1 MRHLKYAILLFAVLL
16 LFLAAYN
23 QPKNAPVAACLS
35 CPGNMRSS
43 ADGMS
48 CVPMCSK
55 GDAGCPDVSIMCP
68 TLEAPSESCATCPS
82 GWHPAGSDKCISE
95 DRITAISC
103 PASNPQAGLA
113 NPASVNCVQNRGG
126 TLEIRKDPEGNEY
139 GVCHLPDGSECEEW
153 ALFRGERCPTCRDYC
168 EGKPH
173 IMCVGTWKIS
183 GAYPACTCEYVCSS
197 SA

>member
-1 MRHLKYAILLFAVLL
+1 MKHPEYIILLFAVLL
-16 LFLAAYN
+16 LFLAAY
-23 QPKNAPVAACLS
+23 QPKNAPAIVACPS

-48 CVPMCSK
+48 CEPMCNR
-55 GDAGCPDVSIMCP
+55 GEPGCPNVSIGCP
-68 TLEAPSESCATCPS
+68 TLAEVPESCATCPS
-82 GWHPAGSDKCISE
+82 GWHPAGSDRCISE
-95 DRITAISC
+95 DRNTFISC
-103 PASNPQAGLA
+103 PASNPAGLA
-113 NPASVNCVQNRGG
+113 NPASVNCVQKEGG
-126 TLEIRKDPEGNEY
+126 TFEIRKDPEGNEY
-139 GVCHLPDGSECEEW
+139 GICHLPDGKECEEW